1 MGTHPS
7 PQAYERTCVLLLG
20 WDEECDDTETA
31 SEVSTHNS
39 QARQHELNW
48 LARIDRESKMT
59 D

>member
-39 QARQHELNW
+39 
-48 LARIDRESKMT
+48 
-59 D
+59 